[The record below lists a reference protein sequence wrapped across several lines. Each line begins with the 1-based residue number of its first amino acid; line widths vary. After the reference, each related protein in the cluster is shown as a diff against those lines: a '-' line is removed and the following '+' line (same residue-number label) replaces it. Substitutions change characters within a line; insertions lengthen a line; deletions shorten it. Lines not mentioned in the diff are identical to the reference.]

1 MAASSSSRPADT
13 VDAPLH
19 EAATEPAIVTK
30 RRFQRYNTALDLPLR
45 HFFSKQG
52 LAPGAVSHRVRTLWQ
67 ELREGSLSEND
78 LTLALMH
85 KVRKV
90 PEAYKRFQDEIL
102 HILST
107 SDSESEVERSNAD
120 ENTHESKAP
129 KRRK

>member
-13 VDAPLH
+13 VGASLH
-19 EAATEPAIVTK
+19 EAATEPAVVTK
-30 RRFQRYNTALDLPLR
+30 RRFQRYKTALDLPLR
-45 HFFSKQG
+45 HFFSEQG

-78 LTLALMH
+78 LTLTLMR
-85 KVRKV
+85 KVRKD

-107 SDSESEVERSNAD
+107 SDSESEDERSKAA
-120 ENTHESKAP
+120 ESPHGPRAP